1 MSDVISVDNL
11 GIAFDTPRGP
21 VTALRGISFALSQ
34 GEILGIVGESGS
46 GKSVAC
52 HSVLRLL
59 PKNARVTSGEI
70 HVAGRSVLE
79 LSNRDLLNLRGQQ
92 VAMIFQNP
100 SSHLDPLMTVGQQI
114 GEAVRF
120 HFGVSRKEA
129 RQRAV
134 ELLHNVRITE
144 PEQRVDA
151 FPHELS
157 GGMKQRVMIAAAL
170 ACEPKVLIADEPTT
184 ALDVTV
190 QANILK
196 LLKQLRDEQGLSVIM
211 VSHDLGVIA
220 EMCDRIVVMKDGQ
233 VVETGA
239 RKEIIFAPQ
248 AAYTKKLI
256 AAHPELGRVEEGKVT
271 ETDVPKAAPL
281 LEVEQLKVHFGSQ
294 GKLGSLLPFGRHF
307 IKAVDGVSLSLHRGE
322 TLGLVG
328 ESGSGKSTVARALV
342 GLTAPTSGAVRYRG
356 QALSELHGKERFAYR
371 RAVQMV
377 FQDPFSSLNPR
388 LSVTETLAEP
398 LRKHQMCPAA
408 EVKERVQAL
417 METVELPST
426 LKHRRPHQ
434 LSGGQCQRVG
444 IARALALEPD
454 VLIADEITSALD
466 VTIQAQIL
474 RLLER
479 LREEMGLTILFIS
492 HDLGVVQHLC
502 GSVAVMREG
511 RLVEVGSTTQILSN
525 PKEAYTRA
533 LLDAVPRMY
542 PVSQQ
547 KSEA

>member
-1 MSDVISVDNL
+1 MSEVISVDNL
-11 GIAFDTPRGP
+11 GIVFDTPRGP

-52 HSVLRLL
+52 HAVLRLL
-59 PKNARVTSGEI
+59 PKNARVTGKI

-79 LSNRDLLNLRGQQ
+79 LPNRDLLSLRGQQ

-100 SSHLDPLMTVGQQI
+100 ASHLDPLMTVGQQV

-120 HFGVSRKEA
+120 HFGVNRKEA
-129 RQRAV
+129 RRRAV
-134 ELLHNVRITE
+134 ELLHKVRIAE

-190 QANILK
+190 QASILK
-196 LLKQLRDEQGLSVIM
+196 LLKQLRDEQGLSVVM

-233 VVETGA
+233 VVETG
-239 RKEIIFAPQ
+239 RREEIIFAPQ

-256 AAHPELGRVEEGKVT
+256 AAHPELGKVESGRMT
-271 ETDVPKAAPL
+271 EAAASEAVPL
-281 LEVEQLKVHFGSQ
+281 LEVDQLKVHFGSQ
-294 GKLGSLLPFGRHF
+294 GKLGSFLAFGRHF
-307 IKAVDGVSLSLHRGE
+307 VKAVDGVSLALQRGE

-342 GLTAPTSGAVRYRG
+342 GLTSPTGGTVRYRG
-356 QALSELHGKERFAYR
+356 QLLSELHGKERFAYR

-417 METVELPST
+417 METVELPTT

-444 IARALALEPD
+444 IARALALEPE

-474 RLLER
+474 GLLER

-492 HDLGVVQHLC
+492 HDLGVVQYLC
-502 GSVAVMREG
+502 QNVAVMRQG
-511 RLVEVGSTTQILSN
+511 RLVEVGPTAQILSN
-525 PKEAYTRA
+525 PKETYTQA

-542 PVSQQ
+542 PEPQTHES
-547 KSEA
+547 KA